1 MSKQDFPPRKGAEPS
16 APPKGLLERADA
28 LFHFEDAIKGTGLPP
43 LAIPEELIPPEPQAK
58 APQPM
63 PPGGFPAE
71 PAAFATG
78 GEGAAEPAAVPRARD
93 WCGPRQPLDRAKMEE
108 AGCLVPGGPITGLA
122 EEFRIVKREVLDR
135 IRGNR
140 HQAAVPRGNVV
151 LMASAHSGEGKT
163 YCAINLAVSLAAET
177 GLEVLL
183 VDGDFAQPKI
193 AAALGLTAEKGLMDA
208 LADPSLAVEDFVVR
222 TDVPSLSVL
231 GAGGGNRL
239 DAEFLSSDRM
249 DAIIAALVSG
259 RPDRVLLF
267 DSSPLLAASSA
278 AVLASHAG
286 QVLLVVRADTTT
298 ESDLRDAAALLKG
311 CDTVELLLNGVRF
324 SANGHQYG
332 RYYGKDE

>member
-1 MSKQDFPPRKGAEPS
+1 MSKQDFPSRKGAVPS

-43 LAIPEELIPPEPQAK
+43 LAIPEGALPPEPEVK
-58 APQPM
+58 APSAPRA
-63 PPGGFPAE
+63 PEAFPAE
-71 PAAFATG
+71 PAPLATA
-78 GEGAAEPAAVPRARD
+78 EGVEPAAAPRARD
-93 WCGPRQPLDRAKMEE
+93 WAGPRQPLDRAKMEE
-108 AGCLVPGGPITGLA
+108 AGYLVPGGPITALA

-135 IRGNR
+135 IRGGR

-163 YCAINLAVSLAAET
+163 YCAVNLAVSLAAET

-193 AAALGLTAEKGLMDA
+193 VDALGLTAEKGLMDA
-208 LADPSLAVEDFVVR
+208 LADPSLAVEDLVVR

-239 DAEFLSSDRM
+239 DAEFLSSGRM
-249 DAIIAALVSG
+249 DALIAALVSG

-278 AVLASHAG
+278 AVLAPHVG
-286 QVLLVVRADTTT
+286 QVLLVVRADRTT

-324 SANGHQYG
+324 SANGRQYG